1 MVKELPIESL
11 IEDFDLY
18 PRTMVSG
25 PHVARLRDALT
36 ARITTPPVIVD
47 ATSKRI
53 VDGFH
58 RVRAYKQ
65 LGRETIECEIRMY
78 KNDAEL
84 FADAVRLN
92 SGHGRPLGPYEI
104 KKSVETL
111 RRLGVGEKRIIE
123 IVRAPKERIVEIV
136 SRFATSTSGHESAVK
151 AAYESDLAGQEMTA
165 DQEVANRKLTGMNPT
180 FHARQILIALRADMA
195 RMTPGFVAAMDEL
208 CELWEKVR
216 PEQKTA

>member
-1 MVKELPIESL
+1 MVKAMPIESL

-18 PRTMVSG
+18 PRTMVWG

-36 ARITTPPVIVD
+36 AGATTSPVIVD
-47 ATSKRI
+47 AKSKRI

-65 LGRETIECEIRMY
+65 LGRDKIECEIRTY

-84 FADAVRLN
+84 FSDAVRLN
-92 SGHGRPLGPYEI
+92 SSHGRPLGPYEI

-111 RRLGVGEKRIIE
+111 RRLGVGEKRSTE

-136 SRFATSTSGHESAVK
+136 SR
-151 AAYESDLAGQEMTA
+151 
-165 DQEVANRKLTGMNPT
+165 
-180 FHARQILIALRADMA
+180 
-195 RMTPGFVAAMDEL
+195 
-208 CELWEKVR
+208 
-216 PEQKTA
+216 